1 MAAAELHRLGR
12 SVFVM
17 AMMSVVAASKA
28 GPIGT
33 GFDAPDAAP
42 NPACG
47 EIGAK
52 AMPDLRH
59 LHLRTDPRLRS
70 RGRVVKGLYYAAR
83 PDGPNE
89 LVAFSLACDG
99 RMDSRPFLLFEF
111 DTGAYLLDADGDGC
125 ADGVGVLPRGAID
138 PVEFLPELTTAQRS
152 CASPTD
158 WTAR

>member
-1 MAAAELHRLGR
+1 
-12 SVFVM
+12 M
-17 AMMSVVAASKA
+17 AMMTVVAPTKA

-33 GFDAPDAAP
+33 GFDAPDATP

-52 AMPDLRH
+52 PMPDLRH
-59 LHLRTDPRLRS
+59 LHLRTDPRLHSGARA
-70 RGRVVKGLYYAAR
+70 VKGLYYAAQA
-83 PDGPNE
+83 DGPNQ
-89 LVAFSLACDG
+89 LVAFSLACAG

-138 PVEFLPELTTAQRS
+138 PMEFLPELTTARRS
-152 CASPTD
+152 CGSPID
-158 WTAR
+158 